1 MPTEGNR
8 RRLMPQVYKVL
19 IVPTGEGG
27 KTKSF
32 RTNWLSFWLAFG
44 VLCFLI
50 AALTLVALV
59 YTPLARYVSIP
70 NPELEER
77 YGSQIAETQDHLYSL
92 AKDVLILKEYNVRL
106 RRALGE
112 RPASDTLPAARGV
125 ALVGSHQIQA
135 TRRAGAE
142 PQPPDAYDVTR
153 RTGVFREPEISSFQ
167 RGPRVTLAEERQVA
181 FPLLPPT
188 DGFVTQYFDPSR
200 NHFGFD
206 YAGKRGSPV
215 YAPADG
221 YVVFA
226 GWTYEDGNMLI
237 ISHGGRYLTVYKHN
251 QSLLKA
257 SHATVKRGELVALLG
272 TSGNTSLGPHLHFEV
287 WKDGIPR
294 DPGDYLLTSS
304 TIR

>member
-1 MPTEGNR
+1 
-8 RRLMPQVYKVL
+8 
-19 IVPTGEGG
+19 
-27 KTKSF
+27 
-32 RTNWLSFWLAFG
+32 
-44 VLCFLI
+44 VLCFLVV
-50 AALTLVALV
+50 ALTLVALV
-59 YTPLARYVSIP
+59 YTPLAQYVSIP
-70 NPELEER
+70 NPELEKR
-77 YGSQIAETQDHLYSL
+77 YGVQIAETQEHLYSL
-92 AKDVLILKEYNVRL
+92 AKDVLILKEYNIRL

-112 RPASDTLPAARGV
+112 RPAGDTLPAVHGV
-125 ALVGSHQIQA
+125 ALVGGHQIQA
-135 TRRAGAE
+135 KRQAGVEPRQPDAQDVAGRAG
-142 PQPPDAYDVTR
+142 
-153 RTGVFREPEISSFQ
+153 GSREPEMSSFQ
-167 RGPRVTLAEERQVA
+167 HEPRLTLADERQVA

-188 DGFVTQYFDPSR
+188 EGFVTQSFDPAR
-200 NHFGFD
+200 NHFGVD

-226 GWTYEDGNMLI
+226 GWTFEDGNMLI

-257 SHATVKRGELVALLG
+257 SHATVKRGELIALLG